1 MKNISTQGIKAHK
14 IALFMSEYF
23 STSCTKLSAEMQEA
37 ILAATPNMMVI
48 FDDSYHLVGL
58 LNPILEH
65 IPYPPEEMV
74 GKTLEELI
82 EEPESRNHF
91 HEQLQKTREGKT
103 PRYFDIYL
111 PVKNTKYFFDVH
123 TALLPNNQVIAFMR
137 DITDYTL
144 RKTETEKLQLFL
156 SRVLESIEFPISIK
170 DMNTERY
177 IFWSER
183 SSIFG
188 RTAEEMI
195 GNTEERFTTKEQ
207 ARKMQEFDR
216 KLAAEKASYQGAEK
230 FILADGQEHTL
241 LITKHLFTE
250 DNMNWLVCTSLD
262 ISNMQKQQ
270 EEIKSLT
277 QKLILAL
284 NITKHALWMYDIE
297 EQVFVTNSL
306 QLKGIYRETL
316 EWDLKIPM
324 IKFYNAIHPDDRE
337 RVAKEF
343 NNLIRGKVY
352 RIRFTFRADFR
363 HCGNYKWVE
372 INALQE
378 EDGTHKN
385 TNRLIGTSCSID
397 DYKRLETSLRDA
409 KEELEITNSSLS
421 SVLSLAHVLPWDCDV
436 PSLTFSCDYDIYHHE
451 DALFAIDGKYY
462 CKVEKYIN
470 SIHPN
475 YREHMRDV
483 FNELL
488 SGKRKEFH
496 EEYLVHWYND
506 REYEWINKQGTV
518 YEYDSA
524 GKPKTI
530 IGSSIVITERK
541 QMEQKL
547 LHAKEQAEESNRLKS
562 AFLANMSHE
571 IRTPLN
577 SIVGFSEIHAITENE
592 AERLEYIKIIKNNNH
607 LLLQLINDILDLSK
621 IEAGTLEFV
630 YSEVDINNLIEE
642 IAQATQLKMMNPD
655 VTFSVKERLP
665 QCIIKT
671 ERNRVSQVINNF
683 ITNAIKF
690 THRGSI
696 KLGYKLS
703 SPDTLYFYVSDT
715 GCGIAP
721 DKREKVFDRFI
732 KLNNFAQGTGLGLA
746 ISEMIITKLGGEI
759 GVESEEGQ
767 GSTFWFTLPYVPLK

>member
-1 MKNISTQGIKAHK
+1 
-14 IALFMSEYF
+14 
-23 STSCTKLSAEMQEA
+23 MQEA
-37 ILAATPNMMVI
+37 ILAATPNMMII
-48 FDDSYHLVGL
+48 FDESYHLVSL

-65 IPYPPEEMV
+65 IPYPPEEMI

-82 EEPESRNHF
+82 EEPESKNYF
-91 HEQLQKTREGKT
+91 QEQLQKTREEKA

-111 PVKNTKYFFDVH
+111 PVKNIKYFFDVH

-156 SRVLESIEFPISIK
+156 NRVLESIEFPISIK

-183 SSIFG
+183 SAIFG

-195 GNTEERFTTKEQ
+195 GNSEEMITSEER
-207 ARKMQEFDR
+207 ARQMQEFDR
-216 KLAAEKASYQGAEK
+216 KLAAGKTSYQGAEK
-230 FILADGQEHTL
+230 FILSDNLEHTL

-250 DNMNWLVCTSLD
+250 DNVKWLVCTALD

-297 EQVFVTNSL
+297 EQVFITNSL
-306 QLKGIYRETL
+306 QLKGIYRDTL

-324 IKFYNAIHPDDRE
+324 AKFY
-337 RVAKEF
+337 
-343 NNLIRGKVY
+343 
-352 RIRFTFRADFR
+352 
-363 HCGNYKWVE
+363 
-372 INALQE
+372 NALQE
-378 EDGTHKN
+378 EDGAHKN

-421 SVLSLAHVLPWDCDV
+421 SVLSLANVLPWDCDV

-470 SIHPN
+470 SIHPD

-488 SGKRKEFH
+488 TGKRKEFH

-506 REYEWINKQGTV
+506 REYEWVNKQGTV
-518 YEYDSA
+518 YEYDST

-577 SIVGFSEIHAITENE
+577 SIVGFSEILAMTEDE
-592 AERLEYIKIIKNNNH
+592 TERQEYIKIIKNNNN

-630 YSEVDINNLIEE
+630 YSKVDINSLIEE
-642 IAQATQLKMMNPD
+642 IAQATLLKMINPD
-655 VTFSVKERLP
+655 VTFSVEERLP
-665 QCIIKT
+665 QCIIRT
-671 ERNRVSQVINNF
+671 ERNRVFQVINNF

-690 THRGSI
+690 THQGSI
-696 KLGYKLS
+696 KLGYRLS
-703 SPDTLYFYVSDT
+703 SPGTLYFYVSDT

-721 DKREKVFDRFI
+721 DKKEEVFGRFI

-746 ISEMIITKLGGEI
+746 ISETIISKLGGKI
-759 GVESEEGQ
+759 GVDSEEGK

>member
-1 MKNISTQGIKAHK
+1 
-14 IALFMSEYF
+14 MSEYIPTF
-23 STSCTKLSAEMQEA
+23 GATLSAEMQEA
-37 ILAATPNMMVI
+37 ILAADPNMMVI
-48 FDDSYHLVGL
+48 FDESYRLLSL
-58 LNPILEH
+58 LNPIIGH
-65 IPYPPEEMV
+65 IPYPPEEMI

-82 EEPESRNHF
+82 EEPESKNYF
-91 HEQLQKTREGKT
+91 QEQLQKTREEKR
-103 PRYFDIYL
+103 PQYFDIYL
-111 PVKNTKYFFDVH
+111 PVKNTKYFFDIH

-144 RKTETEKLQLFL
+144 RKTEIEKLQLFL
-156 SRVLESIEFPISIK
+156 NRVLESIELPISIK

-183 SSIFG
+183 SGIFG
-188 RTAEEMI
+188 RTTEEMI
-195 GNTEERFTTKEQ
+195 GQTEEMIASKER
-207 ARKMQEFDR
+207 ARQMQEFDR
-216 KLAAEKASYQGAEK
+216 QLASGKKSYQGIEK
-230 FILADGQEHTL
+230 FVLADGQEHSL

-250 DNMNWLVCTSLD
+250 DNMNWLVCTTLD
-262 ISNMQKQQ
+262 ISDMQKQQ
-270 EEIKSLT
+270 EKIKSLT
-277 QKLILAL
+277 KKLILAL
-284 NITKHALWMYDIE
+284 NITKHVLWMYDIK
-297 EQVFVTNSL
+297 EQVFITNSL
-306 QLKGIYRETL
+306 QLKSIYREDL
-316 EWDLKIPM
+316 AWDLKIPM

-343 NNLIRGKVY
+343 NNLIHGKVY
-352 RIRFTFRADFR
+352 RIRFTFRADFK
-363 HCGNYKWVE
+363 HCKNYKWFE

-378 EDGTHKN
+378 GDETHKN

-397 DYKRLETSLRDA
+397 DYKKLETSLRDA

-436 PSLTFSCDYDIYHHE
+436 PSLTFSCDYSIYHHE
-451 DALFAIDGKYY
+451 DSHFAINGKYY

-470 SIHPN
+470 SIHPD

-488 SGKRKEFH
+488 TGKRKEFH

-506 REYEWINKQGTV
+506 REYEWVNKQGTV
-518 YEYDSA
+518 YEYDST

-530 IGSSIVITERK
+530 IGSSVVITERK

-547 LHAKEQAEESNRLKS
+547 LQAKEQAEESNRLKS

-577 SIVGFSEIHAITENE
+577 SIVGFSEILAITEDE
-592 AERLEYIKIIKNNNH
+592 AERQEYIKIIKNNNN
-607 LLLQLINDILDLSK
+607 LLLQLINDIIDLAK

-630 YSEVDINNLIEE
+630 FSEVDINSLMEE
-642 IAQATQLKMMNPD
+642 IAQTTQLKMINPD

-665 QCIIKT
+665 RCIIRT
-671 ERNRVSQVINNF
+671 ERNRVFQVINNF

-690 THRGSI
+690 THQGSI

-703 SPDTLYFYVSDT
+703 APGTLYFYVSDT

-746 ISEMIITKLGGEI
+746 ISETIITKLGGKI
-759 GVESEEGQ
+759 GVDSEEGK

>member
-1 MKNISTQGIKAHK
+1 MP
-14 IALFMSEYF
+14 EY
-23 STSCTKLSAEMQEA
+23 LSAFGIRPSVEMQET
-37 ILAATPNMMVI
+37 ILAAAPNMMVI
-48 FDDSYHLVGL
+48 FDESYRLVSL
-58 LNPILEH
+58 LNPILGH
-65 IPYPPEEMV
+65 IPYPPEEMLN
-74 GKTLEELI
+74 KTLEELI
-82 EEPESRNHF
+82 EEPESKNYF
-91 HEQLQKTREGKT
+91 QEQLQKTREEKT
-103 PRYFDIYL
+103 SRHFDIYL
-111 PVKNTKYFFDVH
+111 PVKNAKYFFDIH

-156 SRVLESIEFPISIK
+156 NRVLESIEFPISIK

-183 SSIFG
+183 SGIFG
-188 RTAEEMI
+188 RTTEEMI
-195 GNTEERFTTKEQ
+195 GHTEELIASKER
-207 ARKMQEFDR
+207 ARQMQEFDR
-216 KLAAEKASYQGAEK
+216 KLTSEKKSYQGTEK

-250 DNMNWLVCTSLD
+250 DNMNWLVCTALD
-262 ISNMQKQQ
+262 ISNIQKQQ

-277 QKLILAL
+277 QKLMLAL
-284 NITKHALWMYDIE
+284 NITKHALWIYDIK
-297 EQVFVTNSL
+297 EQMFITNSL

-324 IKFYNAIHPDDRE
+324 PKFYNAIHPDDRE
-337 RVAKEF
+337 HVAKEF
-343 NNLIRGKVY
+343 NNLIHGKVY
-352 RIRFTFRADFR
+352 RIKFTFRADFR
-363 HCGNYKWVE
+363 HCGNYKWIE

-378 EDGTHKN
+378 GGGNHKN
-385 TNRLIGTSCSID
+385 TNQLIGTSCSID

-421 SVLSLAHVLPWDCDV
+421 SVLSLAHVLPWDCDI

-451 DALFAIDGKYY
+451 DALFAINGKYY

-470 SIHPN
+470 SIHPD
-475 YREHMRDV
+475 YREHMRNV

-488 SGKRKEFH
+488 AGKRKEFH

-506 REYEWINKQGTV
+506 REYEWINKQGTI
-518 YEYDSA
+518 YEYDHA

-530 IGSSIVITERK
+530 IGSSVVITERK

-547 LHAKEQAEESNRLKS
+547 LQAKEQAEESNRLKS

-577 SIVGFSEIHAITENE
+577 SIVGFSEILAITENE
-592 AERLEYIKIIKNNNH
+592 AERQEYIKIIKNNNN

-621 IEAGTLEFV
+621 IEAGTLEFT
-630 YSEVDINNLIEE
+630 YSEVDINSLIEE
-642 IAQATQLKMMNPD
+642 IVQTTQFKMMDSN
-655 VTFSVKERLP
+655 VTFSTEELLP
-665 QCIIKT
+665 QCIIRT
-671 ERNRVSQVINNF
+671 ERNRVFQVINNF

-690 THRGSI
+690 TQQGSI

-703 SPDTLYFYVSDT
+703 SPNTLYFYVSDT
-715 GCGIAP
+715 GCGIAS
-721 DKREKVFDRFI
+721 DKKEKIFHRFI
-732 KLNNFAQGTGLGLA
+732 KLNNFAQGSGLGLA
-746 ISEMIITKLGGEI
+746 ISETIISKLGGNI
-759 GVESEEGQ
+759 GVDSEEGK

>member
-1 MKNISTQGIKAHK
+1 
-14 IALFMSEYF
+14 MSEYF
-23 STSCTKLSAEMQEA
+23 STSGTKLSAEMQEA

-58 LNPILEH
+58 HNPILEH

-183 SSIFG
+183 SGIFG
-188 RTAEEMI
+188 RTTEEMI
-195 GNTEERFTTKEQ
+195 GQTEEMIASKER
-207 ARKMQEFDR
+207 ARQMQEFDR
-216 KLAAEKASYQGAEK
+216 QLALGKKSYQGIEK
-230 FILADGQEHTL
+230 FIFADGQEHSL

-250 DNMNWLVCTSLD
+250 DNMNWLVCTTQD
-262 ISNMQKQQ
+262 ISDMQRQQ
-270 EEIKSLT
+270 EKIKSLT
-277 QKLILAL
+277 KKLILAL
-284 NITKHALWMYDIE
+284 NITKHALWMYDIK
-297 EQVFVTNSL
+297 EQVFITNSL

-324 IKFYNAIHPDDRE
+324 IKFYNAIHPDDRKHVE
-337 RVAKEF
+337 KEF
-343 NNLIRGKVY
+343 NDLIRGKVFQ
-352 RIRFTFRADFR
+352 IRFTFRADFKY
-363 HCGNYKWVE
+363 HKNYKWFE
-372 INALQE
+372 INALQKE
-378 EDGTHKN
+378 EETYKN
-385 TNRLIGTSCSID
+385 MNRLIGTCSSID

-409 KEELEITNSSLS
+409 KEKLEITNSSLS
-421 SVLSLAHVLPWDCDV
+421 SVLSLAHVLPWTCDV
-436 PSLTFSCDYDIYHHE
+436 PSQTFSCDYDIHHHE
-451 DALFAIDGKYY
+451 DALFAINGKYY

-470 SIHPN
+470 SIHPD
-475 YREHMRDV
+475 YREHMRDI
-483 FNELL
+483 FRELL
-488 SGKRKEFH
+488 AGKRKEFH

-506 REYEWINKQGTV
+506 WEYEWVNKQGTV
-518 YEYDSA
+518 YEYDST

-530 IGSSIVITERK
+530 IGSSVVITERK

-547 LHAKEQAEESNRLKS
+547 LQAKEQAEESNRLKS

-577 SIVGFSEIHAITENE
+577 SIVGFSEILAITEDE
-592 AERLEYIKIIKNNNH
+592 AERQEYIQIIKNNNN
-607 LLLQLINDILDLSK
+607 LLLQLINDILDLAK

-630 YSEVDINNLIEE
+630 FSEVNINSLIEE
-642 IAQATQLKMMNPD
+642 IAQTTQLKMIHPN
-655 VTFSVKERLP
+655 VTFSVEERLP
-665 QCIIKT
+665 RCIIRT
-671 ERNRVSQVINNF
+671 ERNRVFQVINNF

-690 THRGSI
+690 THQGSI
-696 KLGYKLS
+696 KLGYRLS
-703 SPDTLYFYVSDT
+703 SPGTLYFYVSDT

-732 KLNNFAQGTGLGLA
+732 KLNNFVQGTGLGLA
-746 ISEMIITKLGGEI
+746 ISETIITKLGGKI
-759 GVESEEGQ
+759 GVDSEEGK